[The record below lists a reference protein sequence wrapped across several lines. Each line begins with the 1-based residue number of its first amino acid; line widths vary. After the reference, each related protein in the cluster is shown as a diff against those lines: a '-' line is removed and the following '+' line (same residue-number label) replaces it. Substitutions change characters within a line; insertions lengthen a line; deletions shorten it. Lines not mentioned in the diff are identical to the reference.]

1 VTPRRLDALIAG
13 ALFAGLTAETLT
25 SSHLHGPVALNVLAS
40 AGASLPFAWRRSYP
54 VPVVAVVITSAGLE
68 AAFLTDF
75 TDLTTALVVP
85 LLAAYTLGE
94 QLERRASYVALAA
107 TYVGAMAVEV
117 IDHGLRANDVVLIA
131 FYLLAAWFV
140 GRSLRARNA
149 LNVALREK
157 TLRLDAEREET
168 ARAEVRAE
176 RARVARELH
185 DVVAHGVSVMVVQA
199 GGARRMVRADPER
212 AREALDAVEASGRQ
226 ALDELRRLVGVMRPG
241 DAEADR
247 APAPGLDRLDD
258 LVTRAREAG
267 LPVEVHVA
275 GAPTRLTAGLDLA
288 AYRVIQEALT
298 NTIKHAGAA
307 QADVTIRYAPDAVEL
322 EVADDG
328 HGEGEALPAG
338 GHGLVGMRERVSMYG
353 GELETGA
360 RGRRLRGACEA
371 AAVSAVRV
379 LLADD
384 QALVRAGF
392 RMILDAEED
401 IEVEGEAKDGA
412 EAVRA
417 ARELRPDVVLMD
429 IRMPNLD
436 GLEAT
441 RQVMAERAGEVRLLI
456 LTTFDLNEYVYEALR
471 SGASGFLLK
480 DAPAESLIA
489 GIRVV
494 ADGEALLAPSIT
506 RRLIE
511 EFARG
516 GGPAAPP
523 PGLDELTPRELD
535 VFKQVARG
543 LSNAE
548 IAGELIVSET
558 TVKTHVARMLM
569 KLGLRDRVQAVVLA
583 YEAGIVTPGAEA

>member
-1 VTPRRLDALIAG
+1 MNPRRLDALIAG

-40 AGASLPFAWRRSYP
+40 AGASLPFAWRRVYP
-54 VPVVAVVITSAGLE
+54 VAVVAVVITSAGLE

-117 IDHGLRANDVVLIA
+117 IDHGLRANEVVLIA

-149 LNVALREK
+149 LNQALREK

-212 AREALDAVEASGRQ
+212 AREALDAIEASGRQ
-226 ALDELRRLVGVMRPG
+226 ALDEMRRLVGVMRPG
-241 DAEADR
+241 EAEADR

-267 LPVEVHVA
+267 LPVQVHVA

-298 NTIKHAGAA
+298 NTIKHASAA

-328 HGEGEALPAG
+328 HGEGKALPAG

-360 RGRRLRGACEA
+360 RA
-371 AAVSAVRV
+371 
-379 LLADD
+379 
-384 QALVRAGF
+384 
-392 RMILDAEED
+392 
-401 IEVEGEAKDGA
+401 
-412 EAVRA
+412 
-417 ARELRPDVVLMD
+417 
-429 IRMPNLD
+429 
-436 GLEAT
+436 
-441 RQVMAERAGEVRLLI
+441 
-456 LTTFDLNEYVYEALR
+456 
-471 SGASGFLLK
+471 
-480 DAPAESLIA
+480 
-489 GIRVV
+489 
-494 ADGEALLAPSIT
+494 
-506 RRLIE
+506 
-511 EFARG
+511 G
-516 GGPAAPP
+516 GGYA
-523 PGLDELTPRELD
+523 
-535 VFKQVARG
+535 VHAR
-543 LSNAE
+543 LP
-548 IAGELIVSET
+548 L
-558 TVKTHVARMLM
+558 
-569 KLGLRDRVQAVVLA
+569 
-583 YEAGIVTPGAEA
+583 

>member
-1 VTPRRLDALIAG
+1 M
-13 ALFAGLTAETLT
+13 
-25 SSHLHGPVALNVLAS
+25 LAS
-40 AGASLPFAWRRSYP
+40 AGASLPFAWRRVYP
-54 VPVVAVVITSAGLE
+54 VAVVAVVITSAGLE

-117 IDHGLRANDVVLIA
+117 IDHGLRPNEVVLIA

-149 LNVALREK
+149 LNQALREK

-199 GGARRMVRADPER
+199 GGPHHA
-212 AREALDAVEASGRQ
+212 AREALGAIEASGRQ
-226 ALDELRRLVGVMRPG
+226 ALDEMRRLVGVMRPG
-241 DAEADR
+241 EAEADR

-267 LPVEVHVA
+267 LPVQVHVA

-298 NTIKHAGAA
+298 NTIKHASAA

-328 HGEGEALPAG
+328 HGEGKALPAG

-360 RGRRLRGACEA
+360 RA
-371 AAVSAVRV
+371 
-379 LLADD
+379 
-384 QALVRAGF
+384 
-392 RMILDAEED
+392 
-401 IEVEGEAKDGA
+401 
-412 EAVRA
+412 
-417 ARELRPDVVLMD
+417 
-429 IRMPNLD
+429 
-436 GLEAT
+436 
-441 RQVMAERAGEVRLLI
+441 
-456 LTTFDLNEYVYEALR
+456 
-471 SGASGFLLK
+471 
-480 DAPAESLIA
+480 
-489 GIRVV
+489 
-494 ADGEALLAPSIT
+494 
-506 RRLIE
+506 
-511 EFARG
+511 G
-516 GGPAAPP
+516 GGYA
-523 PGLDELTPRELD
+523 
-535 VFKQVARG
+535 VHAR
-543 LSNAE
+543 LP
-548 IAGELIVSET
+548 L
-558 TVKTHVARMLM
+558 
-569 KLGLRDRVQAVVLA
+569 
-583 YEAGIVTPGAEA
+583 